1 MGLAP
6 IPASLC
12 KHKATFKVYA
22 PTSDVQKRYQEFG
35 YQPLQEMENVHVQLH
50 TTILKGLDNTEVQL
64 KGTIFIDPTRTEGAN
79 YLPRMQRQSLLN
91 GKPMRVMI
99 SAPGDIAV
107 GDYEVLEIDALPDV
121 PSDRIH
127 HYEVLLV

>member
-35 YQPLQEMENVHVQLH
+35 YQSVQEMENVHVQLH

-64 KGTIFIDPTRTEGAN
+64 KGTIFIDPSRTPLAR
-79 YLPRMQRQSLLN
+79 YLPDMQRTSLN
-91 GKPMRVMI
+91 AGKPMRVSI
-99 SAPGDIAV
+99 DAPGSMATT
-107 GDYEVLEIDALPDV
+107 DYEVLEIDALPDV